1 MRPQRRFM
9 LLKHMGV
16 SEVGPRYS
24 LRGGDIAK
32 EGLPQKAFLF
42 NVMSI
47 QETESVAFQV
57 D

>member
-1 MRPQRRFM
+1 M